1 VNKLGSLCYR
11 EIQKIFRDKE
21 AFLYFFVLP
30 FIGTL
35 FFGYLYSLRTV
46 NEIPVAVVY
55 GEHTAGNRLIENYID
70 SSPTV
75 KVKLITTSYQE
86 AYRLFEREEV
96 SGVIEIPRHMGG
108 DLKHR
113 KSVKLIALVDS
124 RNLVVAS
131 TLMGALQKAVGF
143 GQMGIKYTIVKKM
156 LPSAEAMQR
165 ILPVRFVSHPLG
177 NPAIDYGFFVLTGLF
192 MMLIQQCLLVG
203 STVGVASEGE
213 KGTLKETIGGWG
225 NSFTYA
231 LGRSLSLLAVQTP
244 INALLLLLYNQLFH
258 MPLANLTALALFF
271 TLFSFTVITFSQLLG
286 ALFPDRA
293 AVFQFLVFFSMPAF
307 FLGGYTWPSE
317 NMSLFAK
324 FLSSLLPTTPL
335 LNVFTRLTVL
345 EGAVP
350 FIGRFWLHQA
360 LLALAYLLLGTLALR
375 LRSRRAPKIPQAQ
388 G

>member
-1 VNKLGSLCYR
+1 
-11 EIQKIFRDKE
+11 
-21 AFLYFFVLP
+21 
-30 FIGTL
+30 
-35 FFGYLYSLRTV
+35 
-46 NEIPVAVVY
+46 
-55 GEHTAGNRLIENYID
+55 
-70 SSPTV
+70 
-75 KVKLITTSYQE
+75 
-86 AYRLFEREEV
+86 
-96 SGVIEIPRHMGG
+96 
-108 DLKHR
+108 
-113 KSVKLIALVDS
+113 
-124 RNLVVAS
+124 
-131 TLMGALQKAVGF
+131 
-143 GQMGIKYTIVKKM
+143 
-156 LPSAEAMQR
+156 
-165 ILPVRFVSHPLG
+165 
-177 NPAIDYGFFVLTGLF
+177 
-192 MMLIQQCLLVG
+192 
-203 STVGVASEGE
+203 
-213 KGTLKETIGGWG
+213 
-225 NSFTYA
+225 
-231 LGRSLSLLAVQTP
+231 
-244 INALLLLLYNQLFH
+244 